1 MDSNVKMKYIELLKK
16 EISPALGCTE
26 PAAVALCAAG
36 AAALLD
42 QKVKN
47 VVIQV
52 SSYILKN
59 GMNVGIPGFGS
70 IGLDLAGALGAVCAR
85 PEKELLVLDNLSE
98 REREEAEELMR
109 QGLISLDCKKEKTA
123 KIYISVKVY
132 GEDHTAE
139 AVIED
144 KHTNF
149 TRKIRDDVVLW
160 EREECQIQETTSVDD
175 ITLDEIWDFVQE
187 VPGEQLSFLQRVV
200 DMNMEISEEG
210 MRNEYGIHVGRAM
223 FQESKLK
230 LIGDNIANRAAG
242 TTAAAVDARMAGCT
256 KSVISVAGSGNQGL
270 TATVPVI
277 IAAEA
282 MNSNTDALYR
292 SLALS
297 ILVTIHVKH
306 YIGRLSVLC
315 GCSIASSIGVCAAMI
330 FLGDGLK
337 EAMRAGVRTMAA
349 DLSGMICDGAK
360 PGCALKIA
368 TSVNA
373 AALAAQLALNGTGAT
388 KRDGIVTD
396 DLEETLRNLGKL
408 GNEGMSEANDE
419 ILKMLLDKKT
429 TKMCG

>member
-330 FLGDGLK
+330 FLGDGSK
-337 EAMRAGVRTMAA
+337 EAMRAGCF
-349 DLSGMICDGAK
+349 LSSAF
-360 PGCALKIA
+360 P
-368 TSVNA
+368 
-373 AALAAQLALNGTGAT
+373 
-388 KRDGIVTD
+388 
-396 DLEETLRNLGKL
+396 
-408 GNEGMSEANDE
+408 
-419 ILKMLLDKKT
+419 
-429 TKMCG
+429 

>member
-1 MDSNVKMKYIELLKK
+1 MKYIELLKK

-42 QKVKN
+42 QKVKK
-47 VVIQV
+47 VAIQV

-85 PEKELLVLDNLSE
+85 PEKELLVLDNLPE
-98 REREEAEELMR
+98 KEREEAEELVR
-109 QGLISLDCKKEKTA
+109 QGLISSDCKKETA

-132 GEDHTAE
+132 GEEHTAE

-160 EREECQIQETTSVDD
+160 ENGECQIQETSSVDD

-330 FLGDGLK
+330 FLGDGSK

-388 KRDGIVTD
+388 KRDGIVTE

-429 TKMCG
+429 AKMCG

>member
-1 MDSNVKMKYIELLKK
+1 MDVQK
-16 EISPALGCTE
+16 

-223 FQESKLK
+223 FQE
-230 LIGDNIANRAAG
+230 
-242 TTAAAVDARMAGCT
+242 
-256 KSVISVAGSGNQGL
+256 
-270 TATVPVI
+270 
-277 IAAEA
+277 
-282 MNSNTDALYR
+282 
-292 SLALS
+292 
-297 ILVTIHVKH
+297 
-306 YIGRLSVLC
+306 
-315 GCSIASSIGVCAAMI
+315 
-330 FLGDGLK
+330 
-337 EAMRAGVRTMAA
+337 
-349 DLSGMICDGAK
+349 
-360 PGCALKIA
+360 
-368 TSVNA
+368 VN
-373 AALAAQLALNGTGAT
+373 
-388 KRDGIVTD
+388 
-396 DLEETLRNLGKL
+396 
-408 GNEGMSEANDE
+408 
-419 ILKMLLDKKT
+419 
-429 TKMCG
+429 

>member
-1 MDSNVKMKYIELLKK
+1 M
-16 EISPALGCTE
+16 C
-26 PAAVALCAAG
+26 
-36 AAALLD
+36 
-42 QKVKN
+42 
-47 VVIQV
+47 
-52 SSYILKN
+52 
-59 GMNVGIPGFGS
+59 
-70 IGLDLAGALGAVCAR
+70 
-85 PEKELLVLDNLSE
+85 
-98 REREEAEELMR
+98 
-109 QGLISLDCKKEKTA
+109 
-123 KIYISVKVY
+123 
-132 GEDHTAE
+132 
-139 AVIED
+139 
-144 KHTNF
+144 
-149 TRKIRDDVVLW
+149 IRD
-160 EREECQIQETTSVDD
+160 S
-175 ITLDEIWDFVQE
+175 
-187 VPGEQLSFLQRVV
+187 
-200 DMNMEISEEG
+200 
-210 MRNEYGIHVGRAM
+210 
-223 FQESKLK
+223 
-230 LIGDNIANRAAG
+230 
-242 TTAAAVDARMAGCT
+242 
-256 KSVISVAGSGNQGL
+256 
-270 TATVPVI
+270 
-277 IAAEA
+277 
-282 MNSNTDALYR
+282 SNTDALYR

-330 FLGDGLK
+330 FLGDGSK

>member
-42 QKVKN
+42 QKVKK
-47 VVIQV
+47 VAIQV

-70 IGLDLAGALGAVCAR
+70 IGLDLAG
-85 PEKELLVLDNLSE
+85 VLDNLPE
-98 REREEAEELMR
+98 KEREEAEELVR
-109 QGLISLDCKKEKTA
+109 QGLISLDCKKETA

-132 GEDHTAE
+132 GEEHTAE

-160 EREECQIQETTSVDD
+160 ERGECQIQETTSVDD

-223 FQESKLK
+223 FQESKLE

-270 TATVPVI
+270 TATIPVI

-297 ILVTIHVKH
+297 TLVTIHVKH

-330 FLGDGLK
+330 FLGDGSK

-388 KRDGIVTD
+388 KRDGIVTE

-429 TKMCG
+429 AKMCG